1 MSANTIL
8 RLDNRFDD
16 YVIQNGY
23 DNTKFMDVLHISS
36 DPTSYCNRKLFIS
49 VKGTEHA
56 PVPLQGVDFKAFR
69 NVKFAGDY
77 IYVIMYEMEPTMGR
91 TWVAKY
97 YNNEKYEWVY
107 FKDKLVWLDI
117 SNPYYFYSSDILDFT
132 CYEGMWLYGQAQIRL
147 NIIDKTADIDINCKY
162 ESINK
167 QSVSVQSFMF
177 IKVKPLLDLAKIDD
191 INIISP
197 NMTRV
202 DIENLGSITNTYSLG
217 YSGNHVTYNK
227 EKGALEIG
235 RYYTAS
241 SNYGSW
247 PTNVSD
253 IFNDKYVYHIKMS
266 NIPCSWTV

>member
-49 VKGTEHA
+49 VKGTEEA
-56 PVPLQGVDFKAFR
+56 PVPLQGVNFKAFR

-77 IYVIMYEMEPTMGR
+77 IYVIMYEMEPKMGR
-91 TWVAKY
+91 TWVAKC
-97 YNNEKYEWVY
+97 YNTDKYDWVL
-107 FKDKLVWLDI
+107 FKDNLVWLDM

-147 NIIDKTADIDINCKY
+147 NIIDETADIDINCKY

-167 QSVSVQSFMF
+167 QSVSDKSFMF

-191 INIISP
+191 INITSP

-202 DIENLGSITNTYSLG
+202 DIENLGSITNTYVLG
-217 YSGNHVTYNK
+217 YSGNHVIYKK

-235 RYYTAS
+235 RYYNAS

-266 NIPCSWTV
+266 NIPCSWNE